1 MKLSS
6 SSPGKGNEQPVQF
19 TSGGVVVVVQ
29 TLLIALHALSQI
41 LSTTLGK
48 AMVIPILLQGKLR
61 HRDVD
66 VAYSECG
73 CIACIVC
80 TSTVSI
86 CSPVRHTPGW
96 LLCPCRGCPQLKLDL
111 PPLHRLTLSRLH
123 PSINGLAP
131 AWPPK
136 GPENTTLTH
145 GGN

>member
-6 SSPGKGNEQPVQF
+6 TSPGKGNEQPVQF

-41 LSTTLGK
+41 LSTTLGE

-66 VAYSECG
+66 VAYPECG

-86 CSPVRHTPGW
+86 CSPGW
-96 LLCPCRGCPQLKLDL
+96 PLCPSRGCPQLKLDQL
-111 PPLHRLTLSRLH
+111 PLHRLTLSRLH
-123 PSINGLAP
+123 PSVKGLAP